1 MAILPILVLVSSSRN
16 HQHISHTQDRRGCFG
31 METQVTT
38 GSGQQKLMR
47 DLRIGDEVLSDG
59 TGRLTK
65 FVGWMEYSSN
75 AQSDMIEVETEDG
88 EHLTLTGTH
97 NVFYYEDGKPTPTY
111 AKNLSPGNIIVGGS
125 GQVVFT

>member
-1 MAILPILVLVSSSRN
+1 MI
-16 HQHISHTQDRRGCFG
+16 HTFESFIGAFTKFHRQLII
-31 METQVTT
+31 V
-38 GSGQQKLMR
+38 
-47 DLRIGDEVLSDG
+47 LRIVDEVLSDG

-75 AQSDMIEVETEDG
+75 AQTDMIEIETEDG

-111 AKNLSPGNIIVGGS
+111 AKNLSPGNVIVGVGGS
-125 GQVVFT
+125 GKVVFAY

>member
-1 MAILPILVLVSSSRN
+1 
-16 HQHISHTQDRRGCFG
+16 

>member
-1 MAILPILVLVSSSRN
+1 
-16 HQHISHTQDRRGCFG
+16 
-31 METQVTT
+31 
-38 GSGQQKLMR
+38 MR

-59 TGRLTK
+59 TGSLTK

-75 AQSDMIEVETEDG
+75 AKTDMIEIKTEEG

-111 AKNLSPGNIIVGGS
+111 AKNLSPGNVIVGGS
-125 GQVVFT
+125 GEVVSTF